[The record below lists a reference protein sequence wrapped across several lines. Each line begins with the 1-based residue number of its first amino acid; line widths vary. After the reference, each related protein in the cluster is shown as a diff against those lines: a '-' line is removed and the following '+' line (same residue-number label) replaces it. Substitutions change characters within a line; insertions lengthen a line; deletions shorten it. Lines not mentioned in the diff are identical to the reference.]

1 MCDNRLAPYRYSDMS
16 WYLLLFGDSK
26 QDILNHLAFC
36 GLLLYETETLD
47 LSLKCP
53 IGIFLLKKILE
64 F

>member
-1 MCDNRLAPYRYSDMS
+1 MYDNHLAPYMYSDMS
-16 WYLLLFGDSK
+16 WYFLLFGDSK
-26 QDILNHLAFC
+26 QDILNHLAFR
-36 GLLLYETETLD
+36 GLLSYETETLD